1 MSVAFLVTSFVVFA
15 VYGLVAA
22 AARERVLRSP
32 SVLTRL
38 RRAFAACFLVLSG
51 RLALESR

>member
-22 AARERVLRSP
+22 AARERVLRSHR
-32 SVLTRL
+32 VLPGS
-38 RRAFAACFLVLSG
+38 AGPFAACFLVLSG